1 MMMIQ
6 DTSRSAY
13 REIKKKGLGERQRVV
28 LDVIRYL
35 KNPTNSE
42 ISKFMG
48 IPINTI
54 TPRTNELVKLGKV
67 IQGLKR
73 TCNVSG
79 KTVLTWRAL

>member
-1 MMMIQ
+1 MMIQ
-6 DTSRSAY
+6 DTSRIAY
-13 REIKKKGLGERQRVV
+13 REIKKKGLGERQRAV

-48 IPINTI
+48 IPINAI
-54 TPRTNELVKLGKV
+54 TPRTNELVKAGKV

-73 TCNVSG
+73 TCKVTG
-79 KTVLTWRAL
+79 KTVLTWRVV